1 MEGLELDSE
10 TGFPTLVNII
20 IGLKVRM
27 RPSTRMR
34 LFLLSLPD
42 LII

>member
-20 IGLKVRM
+20 GLKVRM
-27 RPSTRMR
+27 RPSTRIR